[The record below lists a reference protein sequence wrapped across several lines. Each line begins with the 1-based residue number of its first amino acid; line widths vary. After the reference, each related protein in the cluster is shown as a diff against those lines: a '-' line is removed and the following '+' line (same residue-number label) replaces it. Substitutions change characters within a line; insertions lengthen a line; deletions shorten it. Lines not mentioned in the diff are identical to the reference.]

1 MITTGIGSPPGT
13 SIAEAVNET
22 FGELDFPYL
31 PELPARGPGADLIG
45 RSAGFLVDMPVEIY
59 AGRWQIAPRPGAD
72 MRRTRDFLA
81 RDLDALTERAE
92 GYTGPLKIQSAG
104 PWTLAASLQLPIGGA
119 ILKDHGGVRDTAASL
134 AEGLKAHVAEVRR
147 RVPGASVVLQ
157 LDEPSLPVVL
167 TGRVPTESGLH
178 TYRAVST
185 AVARETLASIVDT
198 VGVPVV
204 FHCCAADAPIALFRE
219 TKAAGVS
226 LDLSL
231 VKHLDPIGEWID
243 AGLTLYAG
251 VAPTTGTQAPKSAEL
266 ADRVLK
272 LWNDL
277 GFPQSQLA
285 EQVVLT
291 PACGLAGATPAFAR
305 SVLAA
310 CREAARRLS
319 EV

>member
-1 MITTGIGSPPGT
+1 MKTTGIGSLPGT

-185 AVARETLASIVDT
+185 AVARETLVSIVDT

-219 TKAAGVS
+219 AKAAGVS

-251 VAPTTGTQAPKSAEL
+251 VAPTTGTQAPKSPEL